1 MHSAYQEG
9 LIEATVKEFPIV
21 AVNVLDRLGYTV
33 SKASNQLNQIT
44 AIEKTDEQ
52 IGRDWWHSEYRVLIR
67 WEEICPAI
75 YFGVFIEERKSGGT
89 NAECLRR
96 CNNIIQSIR
105 DDAIMVKEIAGSKEA
120 STVHGAAR
128 WADEGALRAAGY
140 IINNPHPGR
149 LIIGLTNT
157 DEYISVPER
166 ATHAH
171 AIVCGRTGLGKSR
184 GFFVP
189 NLIER
194 LGTNMIVTEATPG
207 YELGELYT
215 LTSGWRKEF
224 GHQIYSFNPADMS
237 STRINPIDRV
247 RYAPE
252 DQKAKEAEKLA
263 QLVILNGERQEI
275 KLDPIWDRSEK
286 QLLISLILHAAASE
300 LAYGHIGA
308 LRWLLLSGI
317 DQVRRALSKSSS
329 SLAQME
335 FEGWLGSTSEN
346 FRFGVLSGLMTKLNP
361 WITDQ
366 MVTLT
371 ETTDID
377 LNQLKDNLFTF
388 YVTVPSRSPDS
399 KLVGSLIVNYL
410 IDFLLDNKSL
420 ITHPVSLLL
429 DEFTNFGR
437 IANIADL
444 LSIVRKAQIGLV
456 LGFQNYFQLEQVYT
470 NKEAQIIF
478 DQPATQVYFR
488 QKNYR
493 EAHALS
499 EALGRTTIEEVVVND
514 SGKVQE
520 LLQARALATPDE
532 LLNLKDE
539 VIVFTNDTPP
549 VKLHLLR
556 PDAYDFAMAYL
567 PPERPL
573 HNISNFVHMRG
584 KLPQQNNAE
593 QEGGNHNHFTV
604 EQQSSGLSENQV
616 IDERTPELVTS
627 TRGRAAETLEVDDV
641 WQL

>member
-67 WEEICPAI
+67 WEEIGPTI
-75 YFGVFIEERKSGGT
+75 YFGVFIEERKGGGT

-96 CNNIIQSIR
+96 CNSIIQSIR
-105 DDAIMVKEIAGSKEA
+105 DDAIRVREIADSKEV

-157 DEYISVPER
+157 NEYISVPER

-189 NLIER
+189 NLVER

-252 DQKAKEAEKLA
+252 EQKAKEAEKLA

-275 KLDPIWDRSEK
+275 KLI
-286 QLLISLILHAAASE
+286 Q
-300 LAYGHIGA
+300 YG
-308 LRWLLLSGI
+308 
-317 DQVRRALSKSSS
+317 
-329 SLAQME
+329 
-335 FEGWLGSTSEN
+335 T
-346 FRFGVLSGLMTKLNP
+346 GL
-361 WITDQ
+361 
-366 MVTLT
+366 
-371 ETTDID
+371 
-377 LNQLKDNLFTF
+377 
-388 YVTVPSRSPDS
+388 
-399 KLVGSLIVNYL
+399 
-410 IDFLLDNKSL
+410 
-420 ITHPVSLLL
+420 
-429 DEFTNFGR
+429 
-437 IANIADL
+437 
-444 LSIVRKAQIGLV
+444 
-456 LGFQNYFQLEQVYT
+456 
-470 NKEAQIIF
+470 
-478 DQPATQVYFR
+478 
-488 QKNYR
+488 KNSY
-493 EAHALS
+493 
-499 EALGRTTIEEVVVND
+499 
-514 SGKVQE
+514 
-520 LLQARALATPDE
+520 
-532 LLNLKDE
+532 
-539 VIVFTNDTPP
+539 
-549 VKLHLLR
+549 
-556 PDAYDFAMAYL
+556 
-567 PPERPL
+567 
-573 HNISNFVHMRG
+573 
-584 KLPQQNNAE
+584 
-593 QEGGNHNHFTV
+593 
-604 EQQSSGLSENQV
+604 
-616 IDERTPELVTS
+616 
-627 TRGRAAETLEVDDV
+627 
-641 WQL
+641 